1 MCWHSFQH
9 MSFFIPHAS
18 HLRMRM
24 CAGVPPDTPW
34 AGAGSKEEAA
44 WLLPNKEGRK
54 TEGSAWNLKL
64 GREIQIELLFPEH
77 TSANPIWLSCPLTPR
92 SSPTDQESYRGN
104 GVWHSSGDC
113 DEVWELS
120 VLTYALSLVAMKSS
134 TSPAPSAMAARSC
147 AAPCGPEGFTSPSTS
162 STSSSGTSSKT
173 SRQAPVPTADPLSLL
188 NAQIKPGS
196 VTNPN
201 QTSHSDS

>member
-64 GREIQIELLFPEH
+64 GREIDPPLGLPE
-77 TSANPIWLSCPLTPR
+77 
-92 SSPTDQESYRGN
+92 
-104 GVWHSSGDC
+104 
-113 DEVWELS
+113 
-120 VLTYALSLVAMKSS
+120 S
-134 TSPAPSAMAARSC
+134 TSLAEALISVPKDVPATRRARKQTHHDGVCSDDNVR
-147 AAPCGPEGFTSPSTS
+147 GP
-162 STSSSGTSSKT
+162 
-173 SRQAPVPTADPLSLL
+173 QVLL
-188 NAQIKPGS
+188 QEI
-196 VTNPN
+196 
-201 QTSHSDS
+201 QTQL